1 VGEDPLKTT
10 MLLQAVRRLPIAT
23 AIPLSLSIVLTVV
36 TLVKVFAPLLAH
48 LHLDERQPLKKR
60 RTREA
65 VDLGQTDDKPWLHHL
80 VDHVD
85 FLLEDLH
92 LQDEDSLSPKG
103 TQGLL
108 ELGAT
113 LNRFLDTM
121 IDILP
126 SLGSCV
132 GSMVGCT
139 VRLYHVGTACL
150 PFAPMQSCAGLLGK
164 AIKTVLGSLREPIR
178 SGNATTISFANYD
191 DDLEEDVGDYFEDY
205 NIDNDSEDFDYDG
218 NSVDNNLD
226 NDSEDFNYYGDAV
239 DYGF

>member
-1 VGEDPLKTT
+1 
-10 MLLQAVRRLPIAT
+10 MLSNIEQ
-23 AIPLSLSIVLTVV
+23 
-36 TLVKVFAPLLAH
+36 VFAPLLAH

-85 FLLEDLH
+85 SLLEDLH
-92 LQDEDSLSPKG
+92 LQDEDSLNPKG

-113 LNRFLDTM
+113 LNRFLDTL

-178 SGNATTISFANYD
+178 SGNATTSTFANYD

-226 NDSEDFNYYGDAV
+226 NDSEDFNYDGDPV

>member
-1 VGEDPLKTT
+1 MFCNIE
-10 MLLQAVRRLPIAT
+10 Q
-23 AIPLSLSIVLTVV
+23 
-36 TLVKVFAPLLAH
+36 VFAPLLAQ
-48 LHLDERQPLKKR
+48 LHPDEGQALKKR

-85 FLLEDLH
+85 SLLEDLH
-92 LQDEDSLSPKG
+92 LQDEDSLNPKG

-113 LNRFLDTM
+113 LNRFLDTL

-178 SGNATTISFANYD
+178 SGNTTTSSFENYD

-205 NIDNDSEDFDYDG
+205 NIDNDSENVDYDG
-218 NSVDNNLD
+218 NSVDYNLD
-226 NDSEDFNYYGDAV
+226 NDSEDLNYDIDPV